1 MKELKECPVN
11 IGSKVSIIFET
22 LDINSVNEDRNPLK
36 AKMAIK
42 YLDEPYGKIR
52 LEELKGMEHSVWVQI
67 GENDRVYNIVI
78 EDKNSKD
85 NKEINTLFY
94 SLLFELSNLMVKDL
108 QSGATLFAGIEH
120 PNYNVRTQEIPRSL
134 SNSLTEIL
142 LN

>member
-42 YLDEPYGKIR
+42 YLDEPYGKVR

-78 EDKNSKD
+78 EDKNSKIGRPRQLYMG
-85 NKEINTLFY
+85 NKQKDYLKKELIRTKSRIETLY
-94 SLLFELSNLMVKDL
+94 K
-108 QSGATLFAGIEH
+108 
-120 PNYNVRTQEIPRSL
+120 
-134 SNSLTEIL
+134 
-142 LN
+142 